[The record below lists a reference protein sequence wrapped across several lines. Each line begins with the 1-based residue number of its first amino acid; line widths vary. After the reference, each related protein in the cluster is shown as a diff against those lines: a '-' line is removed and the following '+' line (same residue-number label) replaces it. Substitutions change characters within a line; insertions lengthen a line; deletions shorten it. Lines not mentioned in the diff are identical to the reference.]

1 MVIWR
6 TVARDNL
13 NTKNSKTMSEKD
25 TLFSEPT
32 DAQPGSFEFNEPV
45 VRVFSDMI
53 ERSVPGYR
61 QLLEL
66 TPLIVRSAVT
76 PNSRVYDLG
85 CSLGAATLA
94 ARRAIQVP
102 GVEMIGLDNSPEM
115 VARCQHIIAQD
126 NSTVPVEIQV
136 ADITEQHYQNASLCL
151 MYFTLQFV
159 SVDQRSGLLE
169 RIYEGLNPGGV
180 LLLAE
185 KLRFE
190 SADEQAWMDEHHLSF
205 KRSQG
210 YSDLEIA
217 KKRQAIENVL
227 IPQSAK
233 EHEAALKQA
242 GFGHIHRWF
251 QCLNFSCFV
260 AIK

>member
-1 MVIWR
+1 
-6 TVARDNL
+6 
-13 NTKNSKTMSEKD
+13 MSEKD
-25 TLFSEPT
+25 TLFSDQSDTPT
-32 DAQPGSFEFNEPV
+32 GSFEFNEPV

-66 TPLIVRSAVT
+66 TPLVARSAVQPHT
-76 PNSRVYDLG
+76 KVYDLG

-102 GVEMIGLDNSPEM
+102 GVEMVGLDSSPEM
-115 VARCQHIIAQD
+115 VARCRSIVAED
-126 NSTVPVEIQV
+126 NSTVPVDIQV
-136 ADITEQHYQNASLCL
+136 ADITEQTYEHASLCL

-159 SVDQRSGLLE
+159 ALDQRADLLS
-169 RIYEGLNPGGV
+169 RIYEGLIPGGV

-185 KLRFE
+185 KLRFDTP
-190 SADEQAWMDEHHLSF
+190 DEQDWMDEHHLSF

-210 YSDLEIA
+210 YSDLQIA

-227 IPQSAK
+227 IPQTAN
-233 EHEAALKQA
+233 EHERALKQA
-242 GFGHIHRWF
+242 GFRHVHRWF

>member
-1 MVIWR
+1 
-6 TVARDNL
+6 
-13 NTKNSKTMSEKD
+13 MSEKD
-25 TLFSEPT
+25 TLFSDSSETPS
-32 DAQPGSFEFNEPV
+32 GSFEFNEPV

-61 QLLEL
+61 QLLDL
-66 TPLIVRSAVT
+66 TPLVVRSAVQ
-76 PNSRVYDLG
+76 PNTTVYDLG

-94 ARRAIQVP
+94 ARRAIQAP
-102 GVEMIGLDNSPEM
+102 GVEMVGLDNSPEM
-115 VARCQHIIAQD
+115 VARCRRIVAED
-126 NSTVPVEIQV
+126 NSTVPVDIQV
-136 ADITEQHYQNASLCL
+136 ADITEHPYKNASLCL

-159 SVDQRSGLLE
+159 ALNQRASLLR

-190 SADEQAWMDEHHLSF
+190 SAKEQVWMEEHHLSF
-205 KRSQG
+205 KKSQG

-227 IPQSAK
+227 IPQTAH
-233 EHEAALKQA
+233 EHEMALQQA
-242 GFGHIHRWF
+242 GFRHIYQWF
-251 QCLNFSCFV
+251 QCLNFSSFV
-260 AIK
+260 EIK

>member
-1 MVIWR
+1 
-6 TVARDNL
+6 
-13 NTKNSKTMSEKD
+13 MSEKD
-25 TLFSEPT
+25 TLFSDPSETPT
-32 DAQPGSFEFNEPV
+32 GSFEFNEPV

-66 TPLIVRSAVT
+66 TPLVVRSSVQPHT
-76 PNSRVYDLG
+76 KVYDLG

-102 GVEMIGLDNSPEM
+102 GVEMVGLDSSPEM
-115 VARCQHIIAQD
+115 VARCRGIVAED
-126 NSTVPVEIQV
+126 NSTVPVDIQV
-136 ADITEQHYQNASLCL
+136 ADITEYSYENASLCL

-159 SVDQRSGLLE
+159 ALDQRANLLS
-169 RIYEGLNPGGV
+169 RICEGLNAGGV

-185 KLRFE
+185 KLCF
-190 SADEQAWMDEHHLSF
+190 DTPQEQAWIDEHHLSF

-227 IPQSAK
+227 IPQTAH
-233 EHEAALKQA
+233 EHERALEQA
-242 GFGHIHRWF
+242 EFRHVHRWF

>member
-1 MVIWR
+1 
-6 TVARDNL
+6 
-13 NTKNSKTMSEKD
+13 MSEKD
-25 TLFSEPT
+25 TLFNEPT
-32 DAQPGSFEFNEPV
+32 DTQPGSFEFNEPV

-66 TPLIVRSAVT
+66 TPLLVRSAVA
-76 PNSRVYDLG
+76 PNSKVYDLG

-115 VARCQHIIAQD
+115 VARCQRIMAQD
-126 NSTVPVEIQV
+126 NSTVPVDIRV
-136 ADITEQHYQNASLCL
+136 ADITDHPYQNASLCL

-159 SVDQRSGLLE
+159 ALSQRLGLLK

-190 SADEQAWMDEHHLSF
+190 TPEEQAWMDEHHLDF

-227 IPQSAK
+227 IPQTAA
-233 EHEAALKQA
+233 EHETALKQA

>member
-1 MVIWR
+1 
-6 TVARDNL
+6 
-13 NTKNSKTMSEKD
+13 MSEKD
-25 TLFSEPT
+25 TLFSDPSETPT
-32 DAQPGSFEFNEPV
+32 GSFEFNEPV

-66 TPLIVRSAVT
+66 TPLVVRSAVQAQT
-76 PNSRVYDLG
+76 KVYDLG

-102 GVEMIGLDNSPEM
+102 GVEIVGLDSSPEM
-115 VARCQHIIAQD
+115 VARCQHIMAED
-126 NSTVPVEIQV
+126 NSTVPVDIQL
-136 ADITEQHYQNASLCL
+136 ADITEHAYDNASLCL

-159 SVDQRSGLLE
+159 ALDQRADLLS

-185 KLRFE
+185 KLRF
-190 SADEQAWMDEHHLSF
+190 DTPKEQTWMDEHHLSF

-227 IPQSAK
+227 IPQTAN
-233 EHEAALKQA
+233 EHEMALQQA
-242 GFGHIHRWF
+242 GFRHIYQWF
-251 QCLNFSCFV
+251 QCFSFSCFV

>member
-1 MVIWR
+1 
-6 TVARDNL
+6 
-13 NTKNSKTMSEKD
+13 MSEKD
-25 TLFSEPT
+25 TLFSEQSPT
-32 DAQPGSFEFNEPV
+32 PSGSFEFNEPV

-66 TPLIVRSAVT
+66 TPLLVRSAVK

-102 GVEMIGLDNSPEM
+102 GVEIIGLDNSLEM
-115 VARCQHIIAQD
+115 VTRCQQIIAED
-126 NSTVPVEIQV
+126 NSTVPVDIQM
-136 ADITEQHYQNASLCL
+136 ADITKHQYQNASLCL

-159 SVDQRSGLLE
+159 SLNQRADLLQ
-169 RIYEGLNPGGV
+169 RIHEGLNPGGV

-190 SADEQAWMDEHHLSF
+190 APQEQAWMDEHHLSF

-227 IPQSAK
+227 IPQSAT
-233 EHEAALKQA
+233 EHEDALKKA